1 MKNLYLTIVLN
12 NEKLN
17 AFSLR
22 SGYLLSPFLFSVVL
36 EVLVRAIRQ
45 EKEIKGIQTGKG
57 EVK

>member
-36 EVLVRAIRQ
+36 EVLVRAIRL
-45 EKEIKGIQTGKG
+45 EG
-57 EVK
+57 EMYPD